1 MTDREKAG
9 LRGPVRSCMQEYEQR
24 DLYRHS
30 TETIYDVVG
39 NLLVIRSLQPSP
51 QDWVSTRTYDATGRL
66 TKISSGKSGEPPA
79 ETFYTYDK
87 SGRVSEIQAATNE
100 EIVRQGATATAMD
113 LSWDASKEE
122 MPAPTSGKVR
132 ALYDD
137 AGHPSELQSF
147 DTRGHLVC
155 KLIRIYDANGR
166 IIEENQILENPGQ
179 VFAQGIPTGQMAKF
193 SDKQL
198 YGLNEAMKVILRGRK
213 GTGVSYS
220 YDSHGRLAE
229 VRQRNF
235 AFETTTAISYNEHG
249 DKSEARVSLGPNNVI
264 PPGGCRID
272 GNGTIIPSEQL
283 PKSASL
289 PSPFGANG
297 DAYLYTYDYEGYDNY
312 GNWTEQRK
320 VMRMGPETTTIVHR
334 RTLTYF

>member
-1 MTDREKAG
+1 
-9 LRGPVRSCMQEYEQR
+9 MQEYEQR

-39 NLLVIRSLQPSP
+39 NLLVIRSLQPSS

-79 ETFYTYDK
+79 ETFYTYDE

-113 LSWDASKEE
+113 LSWDAPKEE

-137 AGHPSELQSF
+137 VGHPTELQSF

-155 KLIRIYDANGR
+155 KLIRAYDANGR

-179 VFAQGIPTGQMAKF
+179 LFAQGFP
-193 SDKQL
+193 
-198 YGLNEAMKVILRGRK
+198 LNRW
-213 GTGVSYS
+213 
-220 YDSHGRLAE
+220 
-229 VRQRNF
+229 RNS
-235 AFETTTAISYNEHG
+235 ATSNCTA
-249 DKSEARVSLGPNNVI
+249 
-264 PPGGCRID
+264 
-272 GNGTIIPSEQL
+272 
-283 PKSASL
+283 
-289 PSPFGANG
+289 
-297 DAYLYTYDYEGYDNY
+297 
-312 GNWTEQRK
+312 
-320 VMRMGPETTTIVHR
+320 
-334 RTLTYF
+334 